1 MKIVD
6 NIKKNTILLLGLT
19 IIILVVL
26 LKDDYKDIINA
37 LTSMNIL
44 YILIAIFFFF
54 LYLFF
59 KSYIYYITI
68 NNKEKI
74 SLKESFKHQVITQ
87 FFNGITPFSTGGQ
100 PMEIYMTTEH
110 GISAVEAT
118 NISIQNFIFYQTA
131 LVIYGVLAV
140 SYNFI
145 FHIFPKAELLRKLVL
160 LGFLINTF
168 VAIAL
173 LAVLISNAFTK
184 KIAFFFVDA
193 LSKIKIIKNKDNA
206 KEKVNKTLDEFHK
219 SATELRNRR
228 GLFTKGVILNFIS
241 LTCLYIIPLFIVLS
255 LGDTTSLNPMTTLTS
270 SAYVLLMGSFV
281 PIPGASG
288 GIEYGFLKFYGNFL
302 SKEII
307 SAVLIVWRFITYY
320 LGVILGAFAF
330 SLEKKVNKD
339 DNN

>member
-1 MKIVD
+1 MKIVN
-6 NIKKNTILLLGLT
+6 NIKKNTIVLLGLT

-26 LKDDYKDIINA
+26 LKDDYKEIVNA

-44 YILIAIFFFF
+44 YILLAIFFFF
-54 LYLFF
+54 LYIFF
-59 KSYIYYITI
+59 KAYTFYITVDD
-68 NNKEKI
+68 KEKI
-74 SLKESFKHQVITQ
+74 SLKESYKHQIITQ

-110 GISAVEAT
+110 NISGVEAT

-140 SYNFI
+140 SYNYI
-145 FHIFPKAELLRKLVL
+145 FHIFPKTELLRKLVL
-160 LGFLINTF
+160 LGFLINTM
-168 VAIAL
+168 VAVAL
-173 LAVLISNAFTK
+173 LAILISNTITK
-184 KIAFFFVDA
+184 KIVFFFIDL
-193 LSKIKIIKNKDNA
+193 LSKIKVVKNKEKTKD
-206 KEKVNKTLDEFHK
+206 KVNKLLDEFHK
-219 SATELRNRR
+219 SATELRNKK

-241 LTCLYIIPLFIVLS
+241 LTCLYIIPLFIVMS
-255 LGDTTSLNPMTTLTS
+255 LGDYTSLNPLTTLTS

-288 GIEYGFLKFYGNFL
+288 GIEYGFLQFYGNFL
-302 SKEII
+302 SKEVI

-330 SLEKKVNKD
+330 SLEKKVDKND
-339 DNN
+339 IN

>member
-1 MKIVD
+1 MKLVD

-68 NNKEKI
+68 NNKEKV
-74 SLKESFKHQVITQ
+74 SLKESFKHQVIIQ

-110 GISAVEAT
+110 GISAVEST

-145 FHIFPKAELLRKLVL
+145 FHIFPKTELLRKLVL

-168 VAIAL
+168 VAVAL
-173 LAVLISNAFTK
+173 LAILISNTFTK
-184 KIAFFFVDA
+184 KIAFFFVEV
-193 LSKIKIIKNKDNA
+193 LSKVKIIKNKEKA

-302 SKEII
+302 SKKII

-330 SLEKKVNKD
+330 SLEKKVDKNV
-339 DNN
+339 NN

>member
-1 MKIVD
+1 MKLVD

-74 SLKESFKHQVITQ
+74 SLKESFKHQVIIQ

-110 GISAVEAT
+110 GISAVEST

-145 FHIFPKAELLRKLVL
+145 FHIFPKTELLRKLVL

-168 VAIAL
+168 VAVAL
-173 LAVLISNAFTK
+173 LAILISNTFTK
-184 KIAFFFVDA
+184 KIAFFFVEV
-193 LSKIKIIKNKDNA
+193 LSKVKIIKNKEKA

-288 GIEYGFLKFYGNFL
+288 GIEYGFLQFYGNFL
-302 SKEII
+302 SKKVI

-330 SLEKKVNKD
+330 SLEKKVDKNV
-339 DNN
+339 NN

>member
-1 MKIVD
+1 MKLVD

-44 YILIAIFFFF
+44 YILIAVFFFF

-74 SLKESFKHQVITQ
+74 SLKESFKHQVIIQ

-110 GISAVEAT
+110 GISAVEST

-145 FHIFPKAELLRKLVL
+145 FHIFPKTELLRKLVL

-168 VAIAL
+168 VAVAL
-173 LAVLISNAFTK
+173 LAILISNTFTK
-184 KIAFFFVDA
+184 KIAFFFVEV
-193 LSKIKIIKNKDNA
+193 LSKVKIIKNKEKA

-288 GIEYGFLKFYGNFL
+288 GIEYGFLQFYGNFL
-302 SKEII
+302 SKKVI

-330 SLEKKVNKD
+330 SLEKKVDKNV
-339 DNN
+339 NN

>member
-1 MKIVD
+1 MKLVD

-44 YILIAIFFFF
+44 YILIAVFFFF

-68 NNKEKI
+68 NNKEKV
-74 SLKESFKHQVITQ
+74 SLKESFKHQVIIQ

-145 FHIFPKAELLRKLVL
+145 FHIFPKTELLRKLVL

-168 VAIAL
+168 VAVAL
-173 LAVLISNAFTK
+173 LAILISNTFTK
-184 KIAFFFVDA
+184 KIAFFFVEV
-193 LSKIKIIKNKDNA
+193 LSKVKIIKNKEKA

-302 SKEII
+302 SKKII

-330 SLEKKVNKD
+330 SLEKKVDKNV
-339 DNN
+339 NN

>member
-44 YILIAIFFFF
+44 YILIAVFFFF

-145 FHIFPKAELLRKLVL
+145 FHIFPKTELLRKLVL

-168 VAIAL
+168 VAVAL
-173 LAVLISNAFTK
+173 LAILISNTFTK
-184 KIAFFFVDA
+184 KIAFFFVEV
-193 LSKIKIIKNKDNA
+193 LSKVKIIKNKEKA

-241 LTCLYIIPLFIVLS
+241 LTCLYIIPLFI
-255 LGDTTSLNPMTTLTS
+255 
-270 SAYVLLMGSFV
+270 
-281 PIPGASG
+281 I
-288 GIEYGFLKFYGNFL
+288 
-302 SKEII
+302 
-307 SAVLIVWRFITYY
+307 R
-320 LGVILGAFAF
+320 
-330 SLEKKVNKD
+330 
-339 DNN
+339 

>member
-1 MKIVD
+1 MKLVN
-6 NIKKNTILLLGLT
+6 NIKKNTLLLLGLT
-19 IIILVVL
+19 IIILIVL
-26 LKDDYKDIINA
+26 LKDDYKAILSA

-54 LYLFF
+54 LYIFF
-59 KSYIYYITI
+59 KAYIFYLTVDD
-68 NNKEKI
+68 KEKI

-110 GISAVEAT
+110 NISGVEAT

-140 SYNFI
+140 GYNFM

-168 VAIAL
+168 VAVAL
-173 LAVLISNAFTK
+173 LAILISNTITK
-184 KIAFFFVDA
+184 KIVYFFIDI
-193 LSKIKIIKNKDNA
+193 LHKIKLIKNKD
-206 KEKVNKTLDEFHK
+206 KTTEKVNKTLDEFHK
-219 SATELRNRR
+219 SATELRNKR
-228 GLFTKGVILNFIS
+228 GLFIKGVILNFIS
-241 LTCLYIIPLFIVLS
+241 LTCLYIIPLFIVMS
-255 LGDTTSLNPMTTLTS
+255 LGDYTSLNPLTTLTS

-288 GIEYGFLKFYGNFL
+288 GIEYGFLQFYGNFL
-302 SKEII
+302 SKEVI

-330 SLEKKVNKD
+330 SLEKKVDKND
-339 DNN
+339 IN

>member
-168 VAIAL
+168 VAVAL

-193 LSKIKIIKNKDNA
+193 LSKIKIIKNKEKA

-302 SKEII
+302 SKKII

-330 SLEKKVNKD
+330 SLEKKVDKNV
-339 DNN
+339 NN

>member
-1 MKIVD
+1 MKLVN
-6 NIKKNTILLLGLT
+6 NIKKNTIVLLGLT
-19 IIILVVL
+19 IIILIVL
-26 LKDDYKDIINA
+26 LKDDYKEILNA

-44 YILIAIFFFF
+44 YIIIAIFFFF
-54 LYLFF
+54 LYIFF
-59 KSYIYYITI
+59 KAYAFYITVD
-68 NNKEKI
+68 NKKKI
-74 SLKESFKHQVITQ
+74 SLKESFKHQVIIQ

-110 GISAVEAT
+110 NISAVEAT

-140 SYNFI
+140 GYNFI

-160 LGFLINTF
+160 LGFLINTI
-168 VAIAL
+168 VAVAL
-173 LAVLISNAFTK
+173 LAILISNTFTK
-184 KIAFFFVDA
+184 KIAFFFIDL
-193 LSKIKIIKNKDNA
+193 LSNIRLIKNKD
-206 KEKVNKTLDEFHK
+206 KVKDKVNKTLDEFHK
-219 SATELRNRR
+219 SAIELRNKK

-241 LTCLYIIPLFIVLS
+241 LTCLYIIPLFIVMS
-255 LGDTTSLNPMTTLTS
+255 LGDYTSLNPLTTLTS

-302 SKEII
+302 SKEVI
-307 SAVLIVWRFITYY
+307 SAILIVWRFITYY

-330 SLEKKVNKD
+330 SLEKKVDKD

>member
-168 VAIAL
+168 VAVAL

-206 KEKVNKTLDEFHK
+206 KEKVNKALDEFHK

-302 SKEII
+302 SKKII

-330 SLEKKVNKD
+330 SLEKKVDKNV
-339 DNN
+339 NN